1 MGNMVAETKQSSP
14 ISIPQAHEKLGHM
27 SEKSTINTVKPL
39 IIPLKKGNMKP
50 CVACAAGKAKQKNI
64 KRTTV
69 TKQKFGQQQEFL
81 DLESVCEVK
90 EMPIPPKPH
99 WRIIVVD
106 QEIQIKFS
114 KFFKQ
119 KDKMTVPTCEQLY
132 QWKQSK
138 LGGMH
143 L

>member
-1 MGNMVAETKQSSP
+1 MFDIAIKILEVLVFATYMTCNKFSKMGNMVAETKQSSP

-64 KRTTV
+64 KKNGNQTKIWATTRI
-69 TKQKFGQQQEFL
+69 FGL
-81 DLESVCEVK
+81 GKVK

-114 KFFKQ
+114 
-119 KDKMTVPTCEQLY
+119 
-132 QWKQSK
+132 
-138 LGGMH
+138 
-143 L
+143 